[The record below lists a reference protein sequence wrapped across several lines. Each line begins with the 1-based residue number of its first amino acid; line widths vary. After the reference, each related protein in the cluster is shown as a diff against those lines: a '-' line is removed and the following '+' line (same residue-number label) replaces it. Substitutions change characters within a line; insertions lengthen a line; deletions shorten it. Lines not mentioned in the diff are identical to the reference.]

1 MESWVN
7 GEMGSKVKQVIDNNF
22 DILDKR
28 TIKLNDELSKNI
40 EPISKKI
47 TKTEWGFTDNLK
59 TYTIFIPYT
68 DYEKETPCVEVYF
81 KNGGGY
87 SSVYG
92 GAIIEERGITLQ
104 SDIPYEGK
112 VVIR

>member
-7 GEMGSKVKQVIDNNF
+7 GEMGSKVKQIIDNNF

-28 TIKLNDELSKNI
+28 TIKLNDDMSKKI
-40 EPISKKI
+40 EPISKNF
-47 TKTEWGFTDNLK
+47 TKADWVFTDNSK
-59 TYTIFIPYT
+59 TYIISIPYV
-68 DYEKETPCVEVYF
+68 DYNKEMPCVEVYF
-81 KNGGGY
+81 KNGSSY
-87 SSVYG
+87 SFVYG
-92 GAIIEERGITLQ
+92 GAIIEDRGITLQ